1 MPKGDGTRPR
11 GQGPETGKSTRGKGQ
26 GGRGLGGGWVGA
38 LQKARAVIASPQIAV
53 KRQPISKAA
62 HVMNRNAPSVV
73 LPWPAN
79 SSCFYWQKILT
90 QNA

>member
-1 MPKGDGTRPR
+1 MEQDQEARDRKQVNPR
-11 GQGPETGKSTRGKGQ
+11 EEKARADVA
-26 GGRGLGGGWVGA
+26 WVVA

-79 SSCFYWQKILT
+79 RGCFYSQKKYLLKMHESLIW
-90 QNA
+90 